1 MITILIYISCSLFLE
16 SHMKPMVV
24 ALAGYPNCG
33 KTSLFNALTGL
44 HHHVGNWAGVTVES
58 KRGQVQIDHQA
69 FELVDLPG
77 CYALTSLTDN
87 TPLDESISQ
96 HFLLSGQASL
106 ILNVIDA
113 SDISRQLVF
122 TLELLDQGMP
132 LIVVLNMIEAAE
144 KQGKKIDCEAL
155 SKALGCP
162 VIPLITAEKKGLK
175 ALKSTLLKQPL
186 VNVKTG
192 CATKAPILQTKTQE
206 FTTKALKIASSV
218 SYEIP
223 SCQRNKQQSF
233 SFLLDK
239 FVLHPLLGL
248 PLLLSLMYVAF
259 AFTINIGGGIQDIF
273 IRVLQSIL
281 LDSPTA
287 ILAAIKA
294 PDYVTTFVIQGLG
307 QGLHTTLSFVPVIAV
322 MFLCLAFLEASGYM
336 ARAALVMDKIMGWVG
351 LSGKSF
357 IPMILGFGCN
367 VPAVLATRSLECRRE
382 RILTI
387 LMSPFMSC
395 GARLAI
401 YALFV
406 TSFFK
411 EGGQNI
417 IFCLYFIGIL
427 IALLT
432 GWVLRHTLLI
442 GNKAPLKMELPPY
455 RWPHFKMLVKT
466 TWYRTFSFVWK
477 AGMII
482 VPLCILFGILGAFKI
497 GEETWL
503 TFLGRS
509 VTPIFSPMGIQSDN
523 WAATVGLITGVV
535 AKEVVVG
542 TLNALYTTG
551 NGVGS
556 LVEHFGNGKV
566 AFAYLLFVLLYFPC
580 VSVLATI
587 ARELNL
593 AWAVFTAVWTTSI
606 AYSVSVL
613 FYQCATF
620 SEHPWGCLVWIT
632 SIALGWVLAWGGL
645 RFWGRL
651 YSKNTRKPLPT
662 QILILS

>member
-1 MITILIYISCSLFLE
+1 
-16 SHMKPMVV
+16 MKPTVV

-33 KTSLFNALTGL
+33 KTSLFNTLTGL
-44 HHHVGNWAGVTVES
+44 HHRVGNWAGVTVEA
-58 KRGQVQIDHQA
+58 KRGRAKIDHRL

-77 CYALTSLTDN
+77 CYSLASPTEN
-87 TPLDESISQ
+87 TPLDESMSQ
-96 HFLLSGQASL
+96 HFLRSREAVQV
-106 ILNVIDA
+106 LNVIDA
-113 SDISRQLVF
+113 SDLSRQLAF
-122 TLELLDQGMP
+122 TLELLDHGIS
-132 LIVVLNMIEAAE
+132 LIVVLNMLEASE

-155 SKALGCP
+155 SAALGCP
-162 VIPLITAEKKGLK
+162 VIPMFTAENRGLK
-175 ALKSTLLKQPL
+175 ALKSALGQIKSEEICVTRHIHRIANAEGYK
-186 VNVKTG
+186 
-192 CATKAPILQTKTQE
+192 TKTQSFEAKMHE
-206 FTTKALKIASSV
+206 FKIKAESV
-218 SYEIP
+218 ANSVCLDTP
-223 SCQRNKQQSF
+223 SFQRRSQRSF
-233 SFLLDK
+233 SSILDTV
-239 FVLHPLLGL
+239 VLHPILGL
-248 PLLLSLMYVAF
+248 PLLLSLMYLAF
-259 AFTINIGGGIQDIF
+259 AFTIKVGGGVQDIF
-273 IRVLQSIL
+273 ARHLQSFL
-281 LDSPTA
+281 LDLPTD
-287 ILAAIKA
+287 LLTSLKA
-294 PDYVTTFVIQGLG
+294 PDFLTTFIVQGVG
-307 QGLHTTLSFVPVIAV
+307 QGLHTTLSFVPVIAG
-322 MFLCLAFLEASGYM
+322 MFLCLAVLEASGYM

-427 IALLT
+427 VALLT

-442 GNKAPLKMELPPY
+442 GTKASLKMELPPY
-455 RWPHFKMLVKT
+455 RLPHFKMLVKT

-477 AGMII
+477 AGTVI
-482 VPLCILFGILGAFKI
+482 VPLCILFGTLGAFKI

-503 TFLGRS
+503 TYLGRS
-509 VTPIFSPMGIQSDN
+509 VTPLLSPMGIQPDN
-523 WAATVGLITGVV
+523 WAATVGLITGVI

-542 TLNALYTTG
+542 TLNALYATG

-556 LVEHFGNGKV
+556 LVEHFENGKV

-620 SEHPWGCLVWIT
+620 SEHPWTGLGWIM
-632 SIALGWVLAWGGL
+632 SIALVWGLAWGGL